1 MSNMEFKDSP
11 AMPSRTFEASPL
23 FQQVKEGQTE
33 RVLSEYDSSLAQK
46 DTPDVVKT
54 VKATTEFGK
63 VGKAIEIEQVCF
75 GRLDTGDCGGQ
86 ISFGSLA
93 SGEFKKNKNY
103 LRWKDGIDV
112 GEVNKGWIKELA
124 NEIAAIYGND
134 NIKVSKRNGMDNA
147 GINTYLGQLVY
158 DPNFLRKAG
167 NDYGMDSILGTLAH
181 EVGHRVVYNIGLED
195 EITPYENEACA
206 DYIAGLTARLCK
218 LDGTHQLDWYSD
230 HSEVSLDGIHPGK
243 SVRMEAFTRGLTRI
257 DNGKEAIRLKA
268 FEVFSPY
275 DLEGVYQ
282 DANTLKSILYQD
294 VILPLRTGEIKKV

>member
-1 MSNMEFKDSP
+1 MQLVTVPLELVKD
-11 AMPSRTFEASPL
+11 AAVEVTKEA
-23 FQQVKEGQTE
+23 
-33 RVLSEYDSSLAQK
+33 
-46 DTPDVVKT
+46 VKT
-54 VKATTEFGK
+54 AETTAESGK
-63 VGKAIEIEQVCF
+63 VGKVIETEQVSF
-75 GRLDTGDCGGQ
+75 GRLCTGDCGKQ

-112 GEVNKGWIKELA
+112 GEVNKGWIEELA

-134 NIKVSKRNGMDNA
+134 NIKVSKRYGLKNA
-147 GINTYLGQLVY
+147 GINTYLGRLIY
-158 DPNFLRKAG
+158 DPSYLREAG

-181 EVGHRVVYNIGLED
+181 EVGHRVVYNIGLES

-218 LDGTHQLDWYSD
+218 LDSAHRLAWYNGR
-230 HSEVSLDGIHPGK
+230 SEVSLDGIHPGK

-257 DNGKEAIRLKA
+257 DSGEEATRLKT

-275 DLEGVYQ
+275 DLDSVYQ
-282 DANTLKSILYQD
+282 DANMLKSILYQD
-294 VILPLRTGEIKKV
+294 VIAPLRTGEIKKV

>member
-181 EVGHRVVYNIGLED
+181 EVGHRVVFNHCHED
-195 EITPYENEACA
+195 EI
-206 DYIAGLTARLCK
+206 
-218 LDGTHQLDWYSD
+218 
-230 HSEVSLDGIHPGK
+230 
-243 SVRMEAFTRGLTRI
+243 
-257 DNGKEAIRLKA
+257 
-268 FEVFSPY
+268 
-275 DLEGVYQ
+275 
-282 DANTLKSILYQD
+282 NTCLY
-294 VILPLRTGEIKKV
+294 